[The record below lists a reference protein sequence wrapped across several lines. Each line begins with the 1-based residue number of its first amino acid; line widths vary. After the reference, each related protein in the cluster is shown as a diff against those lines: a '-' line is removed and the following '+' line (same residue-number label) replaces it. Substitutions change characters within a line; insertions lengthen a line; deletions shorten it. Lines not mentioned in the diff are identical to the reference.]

1 MRLNRLLNLIL
12 IVICLVAAIG
22 NWFVGYSPEK
32 STSVNKSGNTD
43 IALID
48 IYGTISDAPAP
59 SPLGGSSGAS
69 SNTVIDALD
78 KARKDNVKAILLR
91 INSPGGTAAAAHAV
105 YHELMRIRRE
115 TKIQIIASLGDVAAS
130 GGYYIASAAHH
141 IVADPSSLTGSIG
154 VIIRTQNVSNLLGKV
169 GVETGA
175 IKSGALKDLL
185 SPFRDTTAKEQ
196 QLLQSIVQDS
206 YQQFVEAIAAG
217 RKLPITEI
225 KPLADGRILTGAQA
239 KALKLVDSLGNYRD
253 ALNTTASLAKIKGDP
268 KVRNYTR
275 GLSSSLLNRLL
286 PNSRVTPTLE
296 DISSFVA
303 NTAHNYP
310 IPLTLME

>member
-32 STSVNKSGNTD
+32 NTAANKSGNTD

-48 IYGTISDAPAP
+48 IYGTISDVPAP
-59 SPLGGSSGAS
+59 SPWSGASGAS
-69 SNTVIDALD
+69 SNALIDALD
-78 KARKDNVKAILLR
+78 KARKDKVKAILLR
-91 INSPGGTAAAAHAV
+91 INSPGGSAAAAHAV
-105 YHELMRIRRE
+105 YHELMRIRKE
-115 TKIQIIASLGDVAAS
+115 TQIQIIASLGDVAAS

-154 VIIRTQNVSNLLGKV
+154 VIIRTQNVSNLLEKV

-185 SPFRDTTAKEQ
+185 SPFRATTANEQ

-206 YQQFVEAIAAG
+206 YQQFLEAIAAG
-217 RKLPITEI
+217 RQLPISDI
-225 KPLADGRILTGAQA
+225 KPLADGRILTGSQA
-239 KALKLVDSLGNYRD
+239 KASKLVDSLGNYRD
-253 ALNTTASLAKIKGDP
+253 ALNTTATLAKIKGDP

-275 GLSSSLLNRLL
+275 GLSGSLLSRLL
-286 PNSRVTPTLE
+286 PNAKETPTLE
-296 DISSFVA
+296 EVSSFFA
-303 NTAHNYP
+303 NAANHYP
-310 IPLTLME
+310 LPLTLLE